1 MLLGFLVL
9 KLGNVVDNI
18 FFFFVLLIDGS
29 RVVSRLFARRKKY
42 GDL

>member
-9 KLGNVVDNI
+9 KLGNVVDN
-18 FFFFVLLIDGS
+18 FFFVLLIDGS